1 MRTIAT
7 DNPEGIPDEEKLHH
21 IQSEAGVASVENFQ
35 FFISPA
41 FRSGNYEI
49 VVREVT
55 VGLKENQKMP
65 KMTILLKVVD
75 LDEEAAKLEAE
86 KNAPKGKKR

>member
-1 MRTIAT
+1 M
-7 DNPEGIPDEEKLHH
+7 
-21 IQSEAGVASVENFQ
+21 ASVENFQ
-35 FFISPA
+35 FFISAA
-41 FRSGNYEI
+41 FKSGNYEI
-49 VVREVT
+49 IVREVT
-55 VGLKENQKMP
+55 IGLKEKQKMP